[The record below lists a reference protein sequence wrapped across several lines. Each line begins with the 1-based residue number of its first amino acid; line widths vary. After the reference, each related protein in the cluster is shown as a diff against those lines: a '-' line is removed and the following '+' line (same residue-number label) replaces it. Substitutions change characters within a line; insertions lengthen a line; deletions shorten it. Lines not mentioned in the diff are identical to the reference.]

1 MGLFEYSKEA
11 QKLKILQPPV
21 SQKHLSR
28 KLCSFIS
35 RSESLQ
41 CFASVPAGE
50 KVELDGNN
58 EKASEKMYWMAT
70 IKQLVGKIEWQQLNT
85 WSYSGIGW
93 QQ

>member
-28 KLCSFIS
+28 KLCSLKS
-35 RSESLQ
+35 RSKSLQ

-58 EKASEKMYWMAT
+58 EKANEKMV
-70 IKQLVGKIEWQQLNT
+70 LDGNN
-85 WSYSGIGW
+85 
-93 QQ
+93 

>member
-1 MGLFEYSKEA
+1 MNT
-11 QKLKILQPPV
+11 KLEILQPPV

-41 CFASVPAGE
+41 RFASVPAGE

-58 EKASEKMYWMAT
+58 EKASEKMV
-70 IKQLVGKIEWQQLNT
+70 LDGNN
-85 WSYSGIGW
+85 
-93 QQ
+93 